1 VTCAS
6 PVGQYVDPTC
16 SILYPGDASVEER
29 DGASAIDAG
38 VGPDGGADAGTDGG
52 SDAATDLDAADG
64 GDADEDAN
72 G

>member
-16 SILYPGDASVEER
+16 SVLYPGDASVETF
-29 DGASAIDAG
+29 DAASG
-38 VGPDGGADAGTDGG
+38 VDSGADAGTDGG
-52 SDAATDLDAADG
+52 ADAAADLDAADG
-64 GDADEDAN
+64 SRDGDEDEDAS